1 MSESKKAE
9 QLRESNM
16 RNNESKLQSG
26 SDKKSK
32 ETETVIDKI
41 GALVTNE
48 DDIQR
53 GKWSTKIEFIL
64 TCLSFVVGFGN
75 SIT

>member
-9 QLRESNM
+9 QLR
-16 RNNESKLQSG
+16 ESKLQSG

>member
-1 MSESKKAE
+1 MNESKKAQ
-9 QLRESNM
+9 QLSEFNVRD
-16 RNNESKLQSG
+16 NESKLQSG
-26 SDKKSK
+26 SDEKSK

-41 GALVTNE
+41 ETLVTNE

-75 SIT
+75 SIA